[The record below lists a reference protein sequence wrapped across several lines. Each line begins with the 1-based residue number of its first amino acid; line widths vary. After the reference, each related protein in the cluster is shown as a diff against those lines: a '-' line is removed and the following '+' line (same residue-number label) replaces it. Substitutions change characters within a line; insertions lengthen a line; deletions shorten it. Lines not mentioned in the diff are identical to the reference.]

1 VLFDSELKL
10 ITALE
15 NPFGGELIQQSSD
28 GALHDVFLF
37 RAP

>member
-1 VLFDSELKL
+1 MLLDCELKL

-15 NPFGGELIQQSSD
+15 NPFGRELIQQSSD